1 MWYSFTSNIKYSDGN
16 INSKSKYLLSVLRIF
31 WTIIF
36 CMGGFFAS
44 YFILGMWKKWVESP
58 VYTSV
63 ETTSHHVSN
72 IPFPAVTI
80 CSVNKIQVRLHS
92 IVLIISFYL
101 KPINFF
107 YCGIRLYWNFLL
119 FFLQERRLEKSLK
132 GLVRAYEMASKTNLR
147 NTVS

>member
-1 MWYSFTSNIKYSDGN
+1 MQYSLIYNKKYYFSNTN
-16 INSKSKYLLSVLRIF
+16 FKSKQLLSVLRIF

-80 CSVNKIQVRLHS
+80 CSVNKIQVKLHS
-92 IVLIISFYL
+92 IVLTTSFYSE
-101 KPINFF
+101 PITFDLSR
-107 YCGIRLYWNFLL
+107 YKIVLEL
-119 FFLQERRLEKSLK
+119 FVIFSYRKDGWKSHWK
-132 GLVRAYEMASKTNLR
+132 V
-147 NTVS
+147 

>member
-1 MWYSFTSNIKYSDGN
+1 
-16 INSKSKYLLSVLRIF
+16 
-31 WTIIF
+31 
-36 CMGGFFAS
+36 MGGFFAS

-92 IVLIISFYL
+92 IVSDDKFLSETN
-101 KPINFF
+101 KFF
-107 YCGIRLYWNFLL
+107 SIA
-119 FFLQERRLEKSLK
+119 
-132 GLVRAYEMASKTNLR
+132 V
-147 NTVS
+147 

>member
-1 MWYSFTSNIKYSDGN
+1 MVQYSLIYNKKYYFSNTN
-16 INSKSKYLLSVLRIF
+16 FKSKQLLSVLRIF

-80 CSVNKIQVRLHS
+80 CSVNKIQVKLHS
-92 IVLIISFYL
+92 TVLTISFHS
-101 KPINFF
+101 KPITF
-107 YCGIRLYWNFLL
+107 YILRHKIMLKL
-119 FFLQERRLEKSLK
+119 FVIFVT
-132 GLVRAYEMASKTNLR
+132 GKTAGKV
-147 NTVS
+147 T